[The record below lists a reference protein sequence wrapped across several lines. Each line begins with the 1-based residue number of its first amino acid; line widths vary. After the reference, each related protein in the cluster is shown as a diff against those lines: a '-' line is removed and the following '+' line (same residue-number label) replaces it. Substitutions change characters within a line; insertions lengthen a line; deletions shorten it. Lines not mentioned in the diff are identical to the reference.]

1 MKALFLQPLRNL
13 QLRLR
18 RCQPLTFVVDVLDE
32 CISEPEFTDLI
43 FSLAQLL
50 RDPNLPVTHILFTSR
65 SETHISKAFQNEEVR
80 TLLCEIPV
88 KTSEEGFVSH
98 LIYHYIK
105 CCMDKE
111 YCRRAVCLIDKC
123 AWYV

>member
-18 RCQPLTFVVDVLDE
+18 GCQPLTFVVDVLDE

-43 FSLAQLL
+43 FSLAQVL
-50 RDPNLPVTHILFTSR
+50 RNPDLPVTNILLTSR

-88 KTSEEGFVSH
+88 KISEGGFVSH
-98 LIYHYIK
+98 LIYHYILAYQVLHEQRILLK
-105 CCMDKE
+105 SGLLD
-111 YCRRAVCLIDKC
+111 R
-123 AWYV
+123 